1 MARKPKLPGA
11 EDFFS
16 TAQDAPDADESQ
28 KPSRK
33 GKRGKQAPQKP
44 APSHAAKPQQAA
56 PAPETPTQLR
66 DSQLPLAEPQL
77 DLARIGA
84 AQTLAPP
91 RALPQPDT
99 EKVTF
104 YVPAQML
111 QQLEVCRVRL
121 LTEHSIKA
129 NRSQIAQAAMALSIY
144 DPQLI
149 AQALL
154 ELARLWTE
162 PAPE

>member
-1 MARKPKLPGA
+1 VARKPKLPGA

-16 TAQDAPDADESQ
+16 TVKDAEEAAEPQ

-33 GKRGKQAPQKP
+33 KRGKRAAEEAQPAETEISQPEIVPQP
-44 APSHAAKPQQAA
+44 AASLPG
-56 PAPETPTQLR
+56 
-66 DSQLPLAEPQL
+66 SQPLLSERQL

-84 AQTLAPP
+84 SQTLAPP
-91 RALPQPDT
+91 QTLPQPDT

-121 LTEHSIKA
+121 LTEHGIKA
-129 NRSQIAQAAMALSIY
+129 SRSQIAQAAMAISIY
-144 DPQLI
+144 DPELI
-149 AQALL
+149 AQVLL
-154 ELARLWTE
+154 ELARAWGE
-162 PAPE
+162 PAEE